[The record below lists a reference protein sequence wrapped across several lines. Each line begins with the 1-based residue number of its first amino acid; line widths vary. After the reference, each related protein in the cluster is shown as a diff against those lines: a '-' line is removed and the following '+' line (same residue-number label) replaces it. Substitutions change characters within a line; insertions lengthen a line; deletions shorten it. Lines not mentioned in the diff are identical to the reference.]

1 MKKPRRKGFNRLDRH
16 FSSRNFRALVSGKRM
31 EMHMKRVIVVAVSA
45 ILSVMLINN
54 ATAFPPA
61 TWNEG
66 DELAIFGHSFD
77 EEYWT
82 NSSMNATTPAGN
94 DITFS
99 ASYVNDNNVQAFLLA
114 LNMAED
120 ENGSGTVPFQLF
132 GMHYMTPEGQDVFIS
147 AVLAFLMVFND
158 TYDGSGPGSNG
169 LPDPGHEEVSYVIP
183 FGIGNALDDVYPPE
197 VEVQEVEKLGEGHY
211 RFGIQYRNLYAFVT
225 PNFLLSMLF
234 NTGWIAKFSEL
245 TVSYD
250 ITMDNETGEVTAETW
265 YTIGQ
270 VTELWGFVLGFP
282 KKLDVEDDISNTL
295 GLSVVHFVTV
305 FTSKYQGPIGNSTG
319 STIDTDINAPVEED
333 IILEVGDSGERA
345 MKIGTRGTFD
355 LINESSDDVVKED
368 QPAMN
373 AIIGAKL
380 VDLLLVAWQL
390 GFAAGA
396 MSIFAYALS
405 EHVQDAYDSPLDLC
419 QRSLVPSNE
428 DGFNAYP
435 LWYAVSFPQWE
446 GYRVV
451 HDPVYTAYTA
461 FDTPVEDEQQEEFD
475 PAGLVILVLVIAVA
489 VVAIVAVATR
499 KK

>member
-1 MKKPRRKGFNRLDRH
+1 
-16 FSSRNFRALVSGKRM
+16 
-31 EMHMKRVIVVAVSA
+31 MHMKRLLVVAVSA
-45 ILSVMLINN
+45 ILSAMLITN

-66 DELAIFGHSFD
+66 DEAAIFGHTFE

-82 NSSMNATTPAGN
+82 NSSMNATTPAGKN
-94 DITFS
+94 ITFS
-99 ASYVNDNNVQAFLLA
+99 ASYVNNNDVQAFLLA
-114 LNMAED
+114 LNMVKD
-120 ENGSGTVPFQLF
+120 ENGTGTVPFQLF

-169 LPDPGHEEVSYVIP
+169 LPDPGNEDIMYVVP
-183 FGIGNALDDVYPPE
+183 FGVGDALDDVYPPE
-197 VEVQEVEKLGEGHY
+197 VEVQEVEKLGDGHY

-225 PNFLLSMLF
+225 PNFILSMITSTIL
-234 NTGWIAKFSEL
+234 IAKFSEF
-245 TVSYD
+245 TVSYE
-250 ITMDNETGEVTAETW
+250 IKMNKETGEVTAETW

-270 VTELWGFVLGFP
+270 VTELWGLLWGFLP
-282 KKLDVEDDISNTL
+282 VKLDVEKDISNTT

-305 FTSKYQGPIGNSTG
+305 FTSKYAGPCDNSTG
-319 STIDTDINAPVEED
+319 NILNTDINAPLEED
-333 IILEVGDSGERA
+333 IVLKVGDDGERA
-345 MKIGTRGTFD
+345 MTIGTRGAFD
-355 LINESSDDVVKED
+355 LIDEDTDEVVEAD

-373 AIIGAKL
+373 AIVGAHL

-405 EHVQDAYDSPLDLC
+405 EHVQDTYDSPLDLC
-419 QRSLVPSNE
+419 QRSLLPANE
-428 DGFNAYP
+428 EGFNAYP

-461 FDTPVEDEQQEEFD
+461 FDAPGEDTEPLDDFD
-475 PAGLVILVLVIAVA
+475 PVGLVVLVLIIAVA